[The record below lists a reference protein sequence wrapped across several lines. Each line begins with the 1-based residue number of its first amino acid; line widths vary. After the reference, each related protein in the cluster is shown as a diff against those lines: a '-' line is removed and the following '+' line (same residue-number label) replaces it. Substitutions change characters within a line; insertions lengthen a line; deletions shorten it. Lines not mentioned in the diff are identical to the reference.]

1 MEKLKPTYENLR
13 KALHISLA
21 RLCLLKRD
29 PDAVWIPL
37 TELGIDDM
45 KIMDIALDVAKQ
57 FDLPR
62 EVDRT
67 EVGDFLIGDYRL
79 WTLRSFERMIFDL
92 ITYVATEEVP
102 ENAKNGEP
110 KFEPLA
116 LPADYNQKNN
126 FEKKYIRESMCRQ
139 AIKNAIAK
147 YKKIPAE
154 KVFMWDLLED
164 YITSADVVPVLQLAD
179 INWCNEGLKLFPV
192 VADDVEETFGNE
204 KWVSKTVGDFA
215 RNLPRLISYKKLEA
229 MAKKEE

>member
-62 EVDRT
+62 EVDRS
-67 EVGDFLIGDYRL
+67 EVGDFLVGDYRL
-79 WTLRSFERMIFDL
+79 WTLCSFERMIFDL
-92 ITYVATEEVP
+92 ITYVATDDVP
-102 ENAKNGEP
+102 ENKEP
-110 KFEPLA
+110 EFAPLA
-116 LPADYNQKNN
+116 LPADYKEKNH
-126 FEKKYIRESMCRQ
+126 FEKKFIGEAMCRQ

-154 KVFMWDLLED
+154 KVFMWDLVGD
-164 YITSADVVPVLQLAD
+164 YITSADIVPVLKLAD
-179 INWCNEGLKLFPV
+179 INWCNEELELSPV

-215 RNLPRLISYKKLEA
+215 RNLPRLISYKKSEA
-229 MAKKEE
+229 MAKEG